1 MQNVV
6 VVVLATVLLAL
17 TVPVAE
23 GATGFGKKKKPIQ
36 EIHRED
42 LPHIGCSVC
51 KNAVTEV
58 FKIVNERREKAPYKK
73 LDENHIVEVLDN
85 ICDPEGT
92 EGSWIR
98 YYDIVEEKENGRRYL
113 ELETPGGMGKCKK
126 ECHTIAR
133 SCYDLFEEEI
143 DRDDLSPVLWRNTIK
158 TAGELQDKVC
168 KKMSQRCS
176 DKRVTTN
183 KVLAGSAKRKD
194 EDFEPVTDKVRR
206 CVCRVRCGVM
216 WVVQPLSAVHSPSC
230 SCTLAR
236 TVARGR
242 RTHPSCPVLQ
252 PHPQDLEMEKMMKD
266 MEKTGLGGSIYSRDD
281 MAGMQVRMQREQEG
295 AAIQCYRF
303 VWGAGTGTDSMRVF
317 PFSLSLGG
325 AGHDG
330 RHDGRL
336 HGRGRND
343 GEDGSHGH
351 GRRCDPW
358 AQRKQRFAD
367 KTAC

>member
-194 EDFEPVTDKVRR
+194 EDFEPVTDKVSR
-206 CVCRVRCGVM
+206 CVCCGVGGAA
-216 WVVQPLSAVHSPSC
+216 LE
-230 SCTLAR
+230 
-236 TVARGR
+236 RGAFAELLVYPGLHR
-242 RTHPSCPVLQ
+242 RSWSSDSPVLSCFATLPAGPRDGEDDERHGEDGPGRLHLQ
-252 PHPQDLEMEKMMKD
+252 QGRHGRDAGTYAER
-266 MEKTGLGGSIYSRDD
+266 TGGRGNQYF
-281 MAGMQVRMQREQEG
+281 
-295 AAIQCYRF
+295 RF
-303 VWGAGTGTDSMRVF
+303 VWAASTDTDSMRVF
-317 PFSLSLGG
+317 CFSLSRGG

-358 AQRKQRFAD
+358 AQRKKRFAD

>member
-1 MQNVV
+1 MYGVHL
-6 VVVLATVLLAL
+6 VLALAL
-17 TVPVAE
+17 VLAAPSH
-23 GATGFGKKKKPIQ
+23 GAQGFGKKKKPIQ

-51 KNAVTEV
+51 KNAVAEV

-133 SCYDLFEEEI
+133 SCWDLFEEEI
-143 DRDDLSPVLWRNTIK
+143 DRDDLSPVLWRNNVK
-158 TAGELQDKVC
+158 TAGELQNKVC

-194 EDFEPVTDKVRR
+194 EDFETVTDKVTAP
-206 CVCRVRCGVM
+206 
-216 WVVQPLSAVHSPSC
+216 PLPSLVFTLRAFLLDLTSPI
-230 SCTLAR
+230 AR
-236 TVARGR
+236 PA
-242 RTHPSCPVLQ
+242 
-252 PHPQDLEMEKMMKD
+252 QDLEMEKMMKD
-266 MEKTGLGGSIYSRDD
+266 MEKTGMGGSIYSRDD
-281 MAGMQVRMQREQEG
+281 MAGMQVP
-295 AAIQCYRF
+295 
-303 VWGAGTGTDSMRVF
+303 WGQIR
-317 PFSLSLGG
+317 
-325 AGHDG
+325 G
-330 RHDGRL
+330 RHTLCISRP
-336 HGRGRND
+336 
-343 GEDGSHGH
+343 SS
-351 GRRCDPW
+351 PSI
-358 AQRKQRFAD
+358 
-367 KTAC
+367 